1 MSALIQVRGRAC
13 TAKTADT
20 NVPCQPPLGEKLLD
34 IEVAELFLTSTPVPS
49 AGSAPDVSGVADQI
63 CEPMILIPKKGHG

>member
-20 NVPCQPPLGEKLLD
+20 NVPRQPTLGEKLLD
-34 IEVAELFLTSTPVPS
+34 IEVAELVFDLDD
-49 AGSAPDVSGVADQI
+49 GSFGGERARCFRRLRIKSVNR
-63 CEPMILIPKKGHG
+63 